1 MKLRTW
7 MSQKQLNQMFSKK
20 TDIFA
25 TYITENFNNMIK
37 NSVFPD
43 SLKQTDI
50 NPVYK
55 KRS

>member
-25 TYITENFNNMIK
+25 TYITENFNNMIE

-55 KRS
+55 KRF